1 MASPPP
7 PPPPP
12 PPPAATTGAEN
23 LLIHVIRLIS
33 GPTEDTAL
41 ERMDMIVRAWLSKG
55 PSSRR
60 VFIRNAMGV
69 QEDHGDDEDI
79 TRAIR
84 LRSSTEPAMDAVNP
98 FKKEE

>member
-12 PPPAATTGAEN
+12 GLTSADS

-41 ERMDMIVRAWLSKG
+41 ERMDLIVRAWLSKG

-69 QEDHGDDEDI
+69 QEDFGEDEDI

-98 FKKEE
+98 FKEE